1 MYLQVLV
8 MYKEYFLSFALYFTD
23 YVGGGGFPTEAVL
36 YTSIEFLYYM
46 VLYGLL
52 LLFTSHLFFHR
63 HSGTGLTVAGQINM
77 KEINLLS
84 LKRVDAGHIV
94 FIHNPDLCYIKPEM
108 FISIISNKLKQK
120 ILFGNNKPLD
130 LCSMYHFETKNLEE
144 C

>member
-1 MYLQVLV
+1 
-8 MYKEYFLSFALYFTD
+8 
-23 YVGGGGFPTEAVL
+23 
-36 YTSIEFLYYM
+36 M

-130 LCSMYHFETKNLEE
+130 LCSMYRFETKNLEE